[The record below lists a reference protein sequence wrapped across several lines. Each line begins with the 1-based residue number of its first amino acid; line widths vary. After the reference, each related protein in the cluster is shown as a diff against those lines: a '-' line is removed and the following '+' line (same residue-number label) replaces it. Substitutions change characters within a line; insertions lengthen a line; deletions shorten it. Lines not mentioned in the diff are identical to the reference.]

1 MVKSGFYLGKKES
14 IFKCFSK
21 TAQSKNEKDLRAYV
35 SQLENEL
42 EELKYKLFHWDSSQL
57 DKMMSESF
65 NDSFI
70 IPTPNHPPPCHKC
83 QDLSTQT
90 SLEIQT
96 KLATSLNQARK
107 FQLSDLEWEV
117 STIKML
123 KSTYEQKQ
131 NDLYQKELKLS
142 RQVQEINSEVT
153 KKLKTLEKDRIRLQK
168 EAEKQ
173 QMKNSSFLAEVK
185 SIKSELR
192 SLKENLSPEKVLTIQ
207 IPTPCAT
214 PKHEAPDD
222 VFSIESEI
230 ASLENNLKNSADK
243 NAVEFRINKLRTR
256 LSTLRSARI
265 LNTCTNKKRMS
276 AFTKGN
282 NLPTATNKGN
292 VFSFNIPVENI
303 GATPRGTARSN
314 TCFTERKNTS
324 PLITERAQDDFAK
337 EDNLAQTL
345 ELKEARLR
353 RKEED
358 IIKHEL
364 KLQETWMKLPDA
376 NQLIPVVRHEL
387 ERYLGKNEELKKT
400 QSELDTLI
408 KTNLESKRKN
418 KLIEDENVRN
428 NENLKEKMKSV
439 EKIEE
444 ILSRLELL
452 LN

>member
-1 MVKSGFYLGKKES
+1 
-14 IFKCFSK
+14 
-21 TAQSKNEKDLRAYV
+21 
-35 SQLENEL
+35 
-42 EELKYKLFHWDSSQL
+42 
-57 DKMMSESF
+57 
-65 NDSFI
+65 
-70 IPTPNHPPPCHKC
+70 
-83 QDLSTQT
+83 
-90 SLEIQT
+90 
-96 KLATSLNQARK
+96 
-107 FQLSDLEWEV
+107 
-117 STIKML
+117 ML